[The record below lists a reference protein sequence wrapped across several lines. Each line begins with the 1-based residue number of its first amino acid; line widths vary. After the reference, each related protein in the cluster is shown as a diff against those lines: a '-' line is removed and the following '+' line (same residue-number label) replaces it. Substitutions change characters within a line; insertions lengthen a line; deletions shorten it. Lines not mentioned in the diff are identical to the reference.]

1 MDIRPPRSVAEVQAG
16 ARLFDDPPEPAATA
30 RFLASPTH
38 HLLFAY
44 DGAEPDDRAPV
55 GFVSGVEETHP
66 DKGTEMFLYELAVDE
81 SAHNRGVGRRARRAR
96 SLISRERRCY
106 GMYVLTDRDNE
117 PALHAYAAAAGTIA
131 GDHVMLEW
139 NFGVAGA
146 TPA

>member
-1 MDIRPPRSVAEVQAG
+1 MRAMDIRSAG
-16 ARLFDDPPEPAATA
+16 TFAAVEAAAHLFDDPPERAATD

-44 DGAEPDDRAPV
+44 DGEEPV

-81 SAHNRGVGRRARRAR
+81 SARNRRIGRALVRALADIAR
-96 SLISRERRCY
+96 EHGCY
-106 GMYVLTDRDNE
+106 GMYVFTDRDNE
-117 PALHAYAAAAGTIA
+117 PALHAYAAAGGTVA

-139 NFGVAGA
+139 NFEAVPRA